1 MKLPA
6 VRLALLSIA
15 TSLTAA
21 ASAADDFWSSWSG
34 SSTTFDS
41 NLRLK
46 QSGRNTD
53 LLFKNVDW
61 VGDSLTGSPYY
72 GLRFTR
78 IKAGKDWGW
87 SAEFLHYKAIANAGQ
102 TLPVVGTE
110 NGQPV
115 NETRE
120 LGQTIQRL
128 RMANG
133 VNNLMV
139 NLVGRKVFG
148 GNKDRPQGRL
158 NLYAGV
164 GGGPV
169 WIFRA
174 AMVNNEYEDGYQYI
188 TLGYQLFGG
197 AEYRINDRLG
207 FMVEGKYTNI
217 GVKIGVVDGDI
228 ETRLTTKH
236 LTMGLTYRH

>member
-1 MKLPA
+1 MKLSPF
-6 VRLALLSIA
+6 R
-15 TSLTAA
+15 AA
-21 ASAADDFWSSWSG
+21 AVALAVGSPLVCLAEDYWSSWTG
-34 SSTTFDS
+34 QSTTFDS

-46 QSGRNTD
+46 QSGRDTD

-61 VGDSLTGSPYY
+61 VGDSFIGSPYY

-78 IKAGKDWGW
+78 IEDGKDWGW
-87 SAEFLHYKAIANAGQ
+87 CAEFLHYKAIANADQ

-110 NGQPV
+110 NGKPV
-115 NETRE
+115 NETRR

-139 NLVGRKVFG
+139 SLVGRKAFG
-148 GNKDRPQGRL
+148 GDAKHPQGRW
-158 NLYAGV
+158 NVYAGV

-174 AMVNNEYEDGYQYI
+174 AMVNNEYEDGYQYV
-188 TLGYQLFGG
+188 TLGYQVFGG
-197 AEYRINDRLG
+197 AEYRLNDRMG
-207 FMVEGKYTNI
+207 IMIEGKYTNI

-228 ETRLTTKH
+228 MTRLTTKH
-236 LTMGLTYRH
+236 INVGFTYRQ